1 MDPIYFEE
9 KAEGSIA
16 DKFAVI
22 DTETNWIDE
31 VMSIGVVVAESETK
45 KKIDSK
51 YYIITPE
58 YKVGGM
64 FSNELRPDEKGA
76 CIAGRGQALKEIK
89 QWLDT
94 YDVQKLFAYNASFDR
109 KHLPEYSGYQWYDI
123 MRLAAYRQYNRSIP
137 DSADCYKTGKM
148 KYGYGVEDILK
159 MLSKNRRYSETHNA
173 VLDAEDELRIM
184 QLLGHGISEYD
195 IALVSDKKAAC
206 RKKMQNRLP
215 E

>member
-1 MDPIYFEE
+1 MEQ
-9 KAEGSIA
+9 A

-58 YKVGGM
+58 YRVGGM

-94 YDVQKLFAYNASFDR
+94 YGVQKLFAYNASFDK

-123 MRLAAYRQYNRSIP
+123 MRLAAYRQYNRAIP
-137 DSADCYKTGKM
+137 DSADCYKTGRL

-159 MLSKNRRYSETHNA
+159 MLSKNRGYSETHNA

-184 QLLGHGISEYD
+184 QLLGHGISVYD
-195 IALVSDKKAAC
+195 VAFLADKKTSC
-206 RKKMQNRLP
+206 RKIRSQTQ
-215 E
+215 